1 MKINFFQCSA
11 PSFLQP
17 PIIAAPCSR
26 TNIQIFFA
34 SSFFWKFIWI
44 EKHKMA
50 KNVLTLKTRRKRK
63 TNQIPMKGFLFER
76 YQEFFGNSSDW
87 WSTEQVFSW
96 VAFEWKCLPW
106 FLRNLESVPLLA
118 VEGLGHQLKSATATE
133 ALFSPNFAY

>member
-1 MKINFFQCSA
+1 MKIIFFQCSA

-17 PIIAAPCSR
+17 SIIAAPCST

-76 YQEFFGNSSDW
+76 YHEIFWQFKWLMINGTGFFLGSLRMKMSSMISKKLRVSSTFGIWRSRPSIKVSNSYRS
-87 WSTEQVFSW
+87 
-96 VAFEWKCLPW
+96 AF
-106 FLRNLESVPLLA
+106 
-118 VEGLGHQLKSATATE
+118 
-133 ALFSPNFAY
+133 